1 MLKKAFNKIFAEIHM
16 ENDQVFIEK
25 IVKHLVNNP
34 GDVTTSRI
42 IDERGV
48 LITLK
53 VNQEDLG
60 ELIGKQGRTI
70 NELRL
75 IVRVWGMKNKEFL
88 NLRLDDGKDQ

>member
-1 MLKKAFNKIFAEIHM
+1 M
-16 ENDQVFIEK
+16 ENDQIFIEK

-34 GDVTTSRI
+34 KDVTTERI
-42 IDERGV
+42 VDERGV

-60 ELIGKQGRTI
+60 GLIGKQGRTI

-75 IVRVWGMKNKEFL
+75 LARVWGMKNKEFL
-88 NLRLDDGKDQ
+88 NLRLDDGKEK